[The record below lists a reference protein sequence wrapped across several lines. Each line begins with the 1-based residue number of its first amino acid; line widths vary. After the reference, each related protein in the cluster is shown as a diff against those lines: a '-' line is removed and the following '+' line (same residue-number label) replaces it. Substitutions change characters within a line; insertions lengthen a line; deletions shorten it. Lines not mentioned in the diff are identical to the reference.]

1 MKLKD
6 LLPLVSEY
14 TELRLEDTE
23 GNTLD
28 VYDGRDAISPEYGEY
43 EVTFIYTE
51 LHLLSWTEVGRI
63 VIEVKEA

>member
-28 VYDGRDAISPEYGEY
+28 IYDGRNSISPEYGEY
-43 EVTFIYTE
+43 EVTGIYTE
-51 LHLLSWTEVGRI
+51 LHLLDWTEVGL
-63 VIEVKEA
+63 VVEVKEA